1 MLRRVKK
8 KLHSCFTLLSPLSHV
23 ARSSTGARSCDRVC
37 ISKETIAQWS
47 ALLRA
52 MVFHEIADGV
62 YTFPRTCVQCVLC
75 VHEIIL
81 TGARI
86 SVKPLRAMISLEM
99 QTPVMNLMDLEHCA
113 QEHAPAAERALAMVS
128 LEVDAPVTNLIEHHS
143 TPARSRSAPLCAM
156 VF

>member
-1 MLRRVKK
+1 
-8 KLHSCFTLLSPLSHV
+8 
-23 ARSSTGARSCDRVC
+23 
-37 ISKETIAQWS
+37 
-47 ALLRA
+47 
-52 MVFHEIADGV
+52 MV
-62 YTFPRTCVQCVLC
+62 
-75 VHEIIL
+75 
-81 TGARI
+81 
-86 SVKPLRAMISLEM
+86 SLEM

>member
-1 MLRRVKK
+1 
-8 KLHSCFTLLSPLSHV
+8 
-23 ARSSTGARSCDRVC
+23 
-37 ISKETIAQWS
+37 
-47 ALLRA
+47 

-143 TPARSRSAPLCAM
+143 TPARSRSAPLRAM